1 MVPAVGHRLK
11 WAGLRLCEKNNKTK
25 LKKIQK
31 LFSSEIDEEAKAFII
46 LVAGLSSRRD
56 GAWET
61 VGRHS
66 LQMKLKL
73 LVLPYRITKTEYL
86 LIQATY

>member
-46 LVAGLSSRRD
+46 FVGLSSRRD
-56 GAWET
+56 GACET

-86 LIQATY
+86 LILST